1 MRRYNSLVI
10 SALPGPQFVAKRTR
24 TKLKRKVARVTRVPT
39 SRSGRKKK
47 ADRFSSNMVVVLFVI
62 ALISYFYFFLS

>member
-10 SALPGPQFVAKRTR
+10 SALPGPQIAAKRTR
-24 TKLKRKVARVTRVPT
+24 TKLKSKVARVTGVPT
-39 SRSGRKKK
+39 RRSGRKKK

-62 ALISYFYFFLS
+62 ALIMYFYFFLS

>member
-10 SALPGPQFVAKRTR
+10 SALPGPQFVAKRAR
-24 TKLKRKVARVTRVPT
+24 TKLKRKVARVTRVST

-47 ADRFSSNMVVVLFVI
+47 ADRFSSNMVVVLFII
-62 ALISYFYFFLS
+62 ALISYFYFFLF